1 MAKEIRYGD
10 QRGKLKL
17 GNQVISWGE
26 DIFILGGVNQINA
39 IDLQKFHVPGTQIK
53 EVFIPAPIGPDT
65 WQLYDL
71 KADPGETVDLA
82 ATEPDILARLL
93 RHWDSYVAETGVVEF
108 NFNPLR

>member
-1 MAKEIRYGD
+1 MQGGLVVPEHDVAHLPVVLVAVLRP
-10 QRGKLKL
+10 
-17 GNQVISWGE
+17 GE
-26 DIFILGGVNQINA
+26 V
-39 IDLQKFHVPGTQIK
+39 GTQALDQGQHK
-53 EVFIPAPIGPDT
+53 AVFIPAPIGPDT

-82 ATEPDILARLL
+82 ATRPDILARLL